1 MHLSAIRLRGFKSF
15 REPLELRFDG
25 GVSVVVGPNGSG
37 KSNIADALQWAM
49 ASQPPRQL
57 RAQSEQDVLFAGS
70 EQHAASGVCEVE
82 LLLDNSD
89 GRVGVPRNEL
99 SVMRRL
105 DRSGDSDYLL
115 NRQTVRRL
123 DVRDLLAEAGLG
135 RDLHCIIA
143 QGTVDQ
149 VLLARPDER
158 RGLVEEAA
166 GLGKF
171 KRRRQ
176 RAEAKLARVAAD
188 LERAGDVERELRAR
202 LRPLELQ
209 ATAAERAEVLGRQIA
224 EARLRLL
231 ASALADTR
239 RARAERES
247 ELGAARAE
255 RDAASARLAEISA
268 RRAQAETE
276 LARIL
281 GEQERAAAHGIA
293 LATAAERLASRREAL
308 AQRLGD
314 VTAEAARERELADR
328 LAAEAASLALQADAA
343 AEAAERLSA
352 AEASLAPIDEA
363 ELAGVAARAADSS
376 EAALSAR
383 RTAAELTGA
392 AAHAEAAL
400 AAQRARA
407 AQAVERVEALGRAAE
422 GARAE
427 LAAAE
432 AAHAGAAPAAE
443 GARTA
448 HESALAAESGARSA
462 VEDERGRARE
472 AQRRAAEAASAAAA
486 AGARSDA
493 LAAAVERADGIAPSL
508 AELVRRGATLALALV
523 EPESGYELAVA
534 AALERCA
541 ALACADDLAT
551 ALELLASAE
560 AQGGAL
566 HVGRPA
572 DGESKAPSGAVPLA
586 AHVRLSERAPAGL
599 LNGVWLVPDAAAL
612 LRVGSGIAVTREGL
626 GYDADRAVAFRS
638 GASGE
643 AALLRARGELEGAHA
658 AAQAS
663 AAESALRETEAA
675 AAAAQLAELEAS
687 EAAGAEALAL
697 ARSALLAAES
707 AEREAIAARE
717 RAARAAERA
726 EQERDEAVQQGADL
740 RAAIETAERDAAELG
755 RQAHAAA
762 ESAVRADAEHAELE
776 AARSALAESV
786 ARARAERAA
795 VAERAEH
802 ARRERDRLVGA
813 RASAERNAG
822 RTRERGE
829 ALAALASGAG
839 AALVAAL
846 EACGAA
852 AEQARRPLLQQA
864 AELTRSSE
872 ALTTALREC
881 AHDEA
886 QHAGAERDAAARAG
900 ALEREAAHAEERL
913 AELRARAA
921 ELAEQHGLA
930 AVDAVE
936 PLPAEELAALSA
948 RVERLERRR
957 GELGAVNPLAKQEL
971 EEQRERLDDV
981 RTQVDDLAAAM
992 RELERVIRSL
1002 TREIRERFA
1011 ETFAQVQEGFDE
1023 VVQTLFP
1030 GGRGRCVLTEPV
1042 EAAAEGAEAEGDGE
1056 PAAAAAPAEP
1066 PEPGVE
1072 LEIQPAGKRLAS
1084 MGLLSG
1090 GERSLGALAFLFA
1103 LMLARPSPF
1112 YVLDEVDAALD
1123 DANISRFLELIERYR
1138 ERAQFIIISHQQLT
1152 MEIADVLYGVSMAG
1166 DGVSTV
1172 LSRRAREPVG
1182 V

>member
-1 MHLSAIRLRGFKSF
+1 VHLSAIRLRGFKSF

-49 ASQPPRQL
+49 ASQPARQL

-105 DRSGDSDYLL
+105 DRAGESDYLL
-115 NRQTVRRL
+115 NRQAVRRL

-135 RDLHCIIA
+135 RELHCIIA

-166 GLGKF
+166 GLGKY

-176 RAEAKLARVAAD
+176 RAESKLARVAAD

-247 ELGAARAE
+247 ELVAARAE

-314 VTAEAARERELADR
+314 VTAEAARERELAER
-328 LAAEAASLALQADAA
+328 LGAEAASLAIQADAA
-343 AEAAERLSA
+343 VEAAERLGAS
-352 AEASLAPIDEA
+352 EASLAPVDEA
-363 ELAGVAARAADSS
+363 ELASVAARASES
-376 EAALSAR
+376 GEAALAAR
-383 RTAAELTGA
+383 RAAAELSGA
-392 AAHAEAAL
+392 MAHAEAAL
-400 AAQRARA
+400 AAQRARS
-407 AQAVERVEALGRAAE
+407 AQSADRREALASAAE
-422 GARAE
+422 SARAE

-432 AAHAGAAPAAE
+432 TALAEAAPAAQL
-443 GARTA
+443 AKTA
-448 HESALAAESGARSA
+448 HESALAAEGAARA
-462 VEDERGRARE
+462 EVEAERGRARE

-486 AGARSDA
+486 AEARSSA

-523 EPESGYELAVA
+523 EPEAGYELAVA

-541 ALACADDLAT
+541 ALACADDLAA
-551 ALELLASAE
+551 ALKLLESAE
-560 AQGGAL
+560 AEGGAL
-566 HVGRPA
+566 HVGRPSA
-572 DGESKAPSGAVPLA
+572 AEAATPVGAVALA
-586 AHVRLSERAPAGL
+586 AHVRLAERAPAGL
-599 LNGVWLVPDAAAL
+599 LSGVWLVSDTAAL
-612 LRVGSGIAVTREGL
+612 LRVGNGIAVTREGL
-626 GYDADRAVAFRS
+626 GYDAERGVAFRS

-643 AALLRARGELEGAHA
+643 AALLRARRELEGAHA
-658 AAQAS
+658 GAESS
-663 AAESALRETEAA
+663 AAESALREGESA
-675 AAAAQLAELEAS
+675 AAAAQLAALEAS
-687 EAAGAEALAL
+687 EAAGAEALAQ
-697 ARSALLAAES
+697 ARSALIAAEHR
-707 AEREAIAARE
+707 EREAFAGRE

-726 EQERDEAVQQGADL
+726 EQARDEALQQSL
-740 RAAIETAERDAAELG
+740 ELTSAIESAERDAAELARHAQSAG
-755 RQAHAAA
+755 EAAA
-762 ESAVRADAEHAELE
+762 RADAEHAELE
-776 AARSALAESV
+776 SARSALAESV

-802 ARRERDRLVGA
+802 ARRERERLVAA
-813 RASAERNAG
+813 RASAQRNAE
-822 RTRERGE
+822 RTRERGD

-839 AALVAAL
+839 AELIAAL
-846 EACGAA
+846 AACGEAA
-852 AEQARRPLLQQA
+852 GHARRPLLQQA

-872 ALTTALREC
+872 ALTVALREC

-936 PLPAEELAALSA
+936 PLPAEELAGLSA

-1023 VVQTLFP
+1023 VIQTLFP
-1030 GGRGRCVLTEPV
+1030 GGRGRCVLTEPEPAEEV
-1042 EAAAEGAEAEGDGE
+1042 EAGEGEA
-1056 PAAAAAPAEP
+1056 PAAPAEP

-1084 MGLLSG
+1084 MSLLSG

-1138 ERAQFIIISHQQLT
+1138 ERAQFIIITHQQLT

-1166 DGVSTV
+1166 DGISTV

>member
-1 MHLSAIRLRGFKSF
+1 VHLSGLRIRGFKSF
-15 REPLELRFDG
+15 RDPLELSFEH

-49 ASQPPRQL
+49 ASQPPSQL
-57 RAQSEQDVLFAGS
+57 RAQTGQDVLFAGS

-82 LLLDNSD
+82 LVIDNSD
-89 GRVGVPRNEL
+89 GRVGIARNEL

-105 DRSGDSDYLL
+105 DRAGDSDYLL
-115 NRQTVRRL
+115 NRQAVRRL

-188 LERAGDVERELRAR
+188 LERAGDVERELRSR

-209 ATAAERAEVLGRQIA
+209 ATAAERAEALGRQIA

-231 ASALADTR
+231 ASALAETR
-239 RARAERES
+239 RTRGEREG
-247 ELGAARAE
+247 ELAAARSE
-255 RDAASARLAEISA
+255 RDAASARLAEITA

-276 LARIL
+276 LAAIL
-281 GEQERAAAHGIA
+281 SEQEQAAAQGIA

-314 VTAEAARERELADR
+314 VAAEAARERELADR
-328 LAAEAASLALQADAA
+328 LAAEAASLALQAEAA
-343 AEAAERLSA
+343 IETAERLSA
-352 AEASLAPIDEA
+352 AEAALAPVDEA
-363 ELAGVAARAADSS
+363 ELATAVARAAESGES
-376 EAALSAR
+376 ALAAR
-383 RTAAELTGA
+383 RQAAELTGA

-400 AAQRARA
+400 AGQRVRA
-407 AQAVERVEALGRAAE
+407 SQGAERRLELAAAAE
-422 GARAE
+422 RMRAE

-432 AAHAGAAPAAE
+432 AAHAEAEPAATR
-443 GARTA
+443 ARNA
-448 HESALAAESGARSA
+448 HEAALAAESRARSEVDA
-462 VEDERGRARE
+462 LRGRVRD
-472 AQRRAAEAASAAAA
+472 AQRLAAEAAFAAAA
-486 AGARSDA
+486 AGARAEA

-523 EPESGYELAVA
+523 EPEAGYELAVA

-541 ALACADDLAT
+541 ALACADDLAS
-551 ALELLASAE
+551 ALKLLETAE
-560 AQGGAL
+560 AEGGAL

-572 DGESKAPSGAVPLA
+572 GEQGRPPAGAVPLA
-586 AHVRLSERAPAGL
+586 AHVRLAERAPSEL
-599 LNGVWLVPDAAAL
+599 LAGVWLVSDAAAL
-612 LRVGSGIAVTREGL
+612 LRVTSGIAVTREGL
-626 GYDADRAVAFRS
+626 GYDADRGVAFRS

-643 AALLRARGELEGAHA
+643 AALLRARRELDGAHVA
-658 AAQAS
+658 AGRA
-663 AAESALRETEAA
+663 AAESSLREAEAA
-675 AAAAQLAELEAS
+675 SGVAEMATVEAS
-687 EAAGAEALAL
+687 EAAHAEALAA
-697 ARSALLAAES
+697 ARSALAES
-707 AEREAIAARE
+707 ERAEREAIAGRE
-717 RAARAAERA
+717 SAARAAERA
-726 EQERDEAVQQGADL
+726 EHDREEAERLGSEL
-740 RAAIETAERDAAELG
+740 STAIETAERDAAALS
-755 RQAHAAA
+755 ASALAAA
-762 ESAVRADAEHAELE
+762 EAASRADGEHAELE
-776 AARSALAESV
+776 GVRSALAERV
-786 ARARAERAA
+786 AGARAERAA

-802 ARRERDRLVGA
+802 ARRERDRLVAA
-813 RASAERNAG
+813 RAGAQRSAE
-822 RTRERGE
+822 RTRERGDALALLASGDGAALIA
-829 ALAALASGAG
+829 ALAACGE
-839 AALVAAL
+839 AAHEARSPLVQR
-846 EACGAA
+846 G
-852 AEQARRPLLQQA
+852 
-864 AELTRSSE
+864 AELGRRSE
-872 ALTTALREC
+872 ALTGALRAC
-881 AHDEA
+881 AQEEA
-886 QHAGAERDAAARAG
+886 EHSGAERDAAARAG
-900 ALEREAAHAEERL
+900 SLEREAAHAEERL

-921 ELAEQHGLA
+921 ELAEEHGLA

-936 PLPAEELAALSA
+936 PLPPEELAGLSA

-971 EEQRERLDDV
+971 EEQRGRLDDV

-1002 TREIRERFA
+1002 TREIRERF
-1011 ETFAQVQEGFDE
+1011 ETTFAQVQEGFDE
-1023 VVQTLFP
+1023 VVGTLFP
-1030 GGRGRCVLTEPV
+1030 GGRGRCVLTDPEPR
-1042 EAAAEGAEAEGDGE
+1042 EESENGE
-1056 PAAAAAPAEP
+1056 APAEP

-1123 DANISRFLELIERYR
+1123 DANIARFLELIERYR
-1138 ERAQFIIISHQQLT
+1138 ERAQFIIITHQQLT

-1172 LSRRAREPVG
+1172 LSRRVREPVA

>member
-15 REPLELRFDG
+15 REPIELRFES

-49 ASQPPRQL
+49 ASQPPSQI
-57 RAQSEQDVLFAGS
+57 RAQTGQDVLFAGS
-70 EQHAASGVCEVE
+70 EQHAPSGVCEVE
-82 LLLDNSD
+82 LGLDNSD
-89 GRVGVPRNEL
+89 GRVGVPRSEL

-115 NRQTVRRL
+115 NRQSVRRL

-135 RDLHCIIA
+135 RELHCIIA

-202 LRPLELQ
+202 LKPLELQ
-209 ATAAERAEVLGRQIA
+209 ATAAERAEALGRQIA
-224 EARLRLL
+224 EVRLRLL
-231 ASALADTR
+231 ASALAETR
-239 RARAERES
+239 RTRSERES
-247 ELGAARAE
+247 ELVAARSE
-255 RDAASARLAEISA
+255 RDAASARLAEITA
-268 RRAQAETE
+268 RRAQAEEE

-281 GEQERAAAHGIA
+281 SEQESAAAHGIA
-293 LATAAERLASRREAL
+293 LATAVERLGSRRDAL
-308 AQRLGD
+308 AQRLAD
-314 VTAEAARERELADR
+314 VAAEAARERELADR
-328 LAAEAASLALQADAA
+328 LGAEASALALQADAA
-343 AEAAERLSA
+343 VEAAERLSA
-352 AEASLAPIDEA
+352 AEGALAPVDEA
-363 ELAGVAARAADSS
+363 ELATAAARAGESG
-376 EAALSAR
+376 EAALAAR
-383 RTAAELTGA
+383 RQAAELTGR

-400 AAQRARA
+400 AAQRTRSTQIAERHEGAR
-407 AQAVERVEALGRAAE
+407 LAAE
-422 GARAE
+422 RTRAE

-432 AAHAGAAPAAE
+432 AALAQAEPAAVS
-443 GARTA
+443 ARAA
-448 HESALAAESGARSA
+448 HESALAAEGSARA
-462 VEDERGRARE
+462 EVDALRGRVRD
-472 AQRRAAEAASAAAA
+472 AQRGAAEAASASAAA
-486 AGARSDA
+486 AARAEA

-508 AELVRRGATLALALV
+508 SELVRRGATLALALV
-523 EPESGYELAVA
+523 EPEAGYELAVA
-534 AALERCA
+534 AALERGA
-541 ALACADDLAT
+541 ALACADDLES
-551 ALELLASAE
+551 ALALLESAE
-560 AQGGAL
+560 AEGGAL

-572 DGESKAPSGAVPLA
+572 GADLPAPAGAVPLA
-586 AHVRLSERAPAGL
+586 THVRLSDRAPAGL
-599 LNGVWLVPDAAAL
+599 LAGVWLVTDAAAL
-612 LRVGSGIAVTREGL
+612 VHVASGIAVTRDGL
-626 GYDADRAVAFRS
+626 GYDADRGVAFRS

-643 AALLRARGELEGAHA
+643 AALLRARRELEGARA
-658 AAQAS
+658 GAES
-663 AAESALRETEAA
+663 GAAESALRESESAVAT
-675 AAAAQLAELEAS
+675 AELDAREAS
-687 EAAGAEALAL
+687 EAAHAEALTQARAAL
-697 ARSALLAAES
+697 IAAER
-707 AEREAIAARE
+707 AEREAVADRD

-726 EQERDEAVQQGADL
+726 EHELVESDRQGQDL
-740 RAAIETAERDAAELG
+740 ATSIETAERESAELLRSAAAAGDAA
-755 RQAHAAA
+755 A
-762 ESAVRADAEHAELE
+762 RADAEHAELE
-776 AARSALAESV
+776 QVRSAQAERV
-786 ARARAERAA
+786 AHARAERAA

-802 ARRERDRLVGA
+802 ARRERDRLVAA
-813 RASAERNAG
+813 RAAAERNAG

-829 ALAALASGAG
+829 ALALLASGDG
-839 AALVAAL
+839 AALSAAL
-846 EACGAA
+846 DACRLV
-852 AEQARRPLLQQA
+852 AEQARAPLVQRG
-864 AELTRSSE
+864 AELTRRSE
-872 ALTTALREC
+872 ALTIALREC
-881 AHDEA
+881 ARDVAE
-886 QHAGAERDAAARAG
+886 HAGAERDAAVRAG
-900 ALEREAAHAEERL
+900 GLEREAAHAEERL
-913 AELRARAA
+913 AELRTRAA
-921 ELAEQHGLA
+921 ELAEQNGLA

-936 PLPAEELAALSA
+936 PLPPEELAGLSA

-1011 ETFAQVQEGFDE
+1011 TTFAQVQEGFDE
-1023 VVQTLFP
+1023 VVGTLFP
-1030 GGRGRCVLTEPV
+1030 GGRGRCVLTDAEPIEEV
-1042 EAAAEGAEAEGDGE
+1042 ADESGEASE
-1056 PAAAAAPAEP
+1056 PAQAADPA
-1066 PEPGVE
+1066 EPGVE

-1138 ERAQFIIISHQQLT
+1138 ERAQFIIITHQQLT

-1172 LSRRAREPVG
+1172 LSRRAREAVA

>member
-1 MHLSAIRLRGFKSF
+1 VHLSAIRVRGFKSF
-15 REPLELRFDG
+15 RDPLELSFEP

-49 ASQPPRQL
+49 ASQPPSQL
-57 RAQSEQDVLFAGS
+57 RAQTGQDVLFAGS

-82 LLLDNSD
+82 LVIDNSD
-89 GRVGVPRNEL
+89 GRVGIARNEL

-105 DRSGDSDYLL
+105 DRAGDSDYLL
-115 NRQTVRRL
+115 NRQAVRRL

-209 ATAAERAEVLGRQIA
+209 ATAAERAEALGRQIA

-231 ASALADTR
+231 ASALAETR
-239 RARAERES
+239 RTRSEREN
-247 ELGAARAE
+247 ELVAARKE
-255 RDAASARLAEISA
+255 RDAASARLAEITA
-268 RRAQAETE
+268 RRAEAESE
-276 LARIL
+276 LAAIL

-293 LATAAERLASRREAL
+293 LATASERLTSRREAL
-308 AQRLGD
+308 AQRLND
-314 VTAEAARERELADR
+314 ISAEAARERELAGR
-328 LAAEAASLALQADAA
+328 LAAEAASLALQAESAI
-343 AEAAERLSA
+343 EAAERLSA
-352 AEASLAPIDEA
+352 AEAALAPVDEA
-363 ELAGVAARAADSS
+363 ELATAVARAGESS
-376 EAALSAR
+376 EAALAAR
-383 RTAAELTGA
+383 RQAAELTGA

-407 AQAVERVEALGRAAE
+407 TQGSERLVDLAGAAKRT
-422 GARAE
+422 RAE

-432 AAHAGAAPAAE
+432 AALAAAEPAAT
-443 GARTA
+443 R
-448 HESALAAESGARSA
+448 ARSA
-462 VEDERGRARE
+462 HEAAVAGESEARSEVDALRAKARD
-472 AQRRAAEAASAAAA
+472 AQRRAAEATSAAAA
-486 AGARSDA
+486 ATARAEA

-523 EPESGYELAVA
+523 EPEAGYELAVA

-551 ALELLASAE
+551 ALALLEAAE
-560 AQGGAL
+560 AEGGAL

-572 DGESKAPSGAVPLA
+572 EGKASAPAGAVPLA
-586 AHVRLSERAPAGL
+586 AHVKLSERAPAGL
-599 LNGVWLVPDAAAL
+599 LAGVWLVSDAAAL
-612 LRVGSGIAVTREGL
+612 LKVTSGIAVTREGL
-626 GYDADRAVAFRS
+626 GYDADRGVAFRS

-643 AALLRARGELEGAHA
+643 AALLRARRELEGAHT
-658 AAQAS
+658 
-663 AAESALRETEAA
+663 AAESAAAESTLRE
-675 AAAAQLAELEAS
+675 S
-687 EAAGAEALAL
+687 EAASAAVDLAAVEQSEAAHADALAS
-697 ARSALLAAES
+697 ARSELAAAERG
-707 AEREAIAARE
+707 EREAIAARE
-717 RAARAAERA
+717 SAARAAERA
-726 EQERDEAVQQGADL
+726 EHDLEEAERLGVEL
-740 RAAIETAERDAAELG
+740 KAAIETAERDAAGLSQSAVAAGE
-755 RQAHAAA
+755 AAA
-762 ESAVRADAEHAELE
+762 RADAEHAELE
-776 AARSALAESV
+776 QVRSALAERV
-786 ARARAERAA
+786 AQARAERAA
-795 VAERAEH
+795 VGERAEH
-802 ARRERDRLVGA
+802 ARSERDRLVGA
-813 RASAERNAG
+813 RAGAERSAE

-829 ALAALASGAG
+829 ALASLAAGDG

-846 EACGAA
+846 EACGEAA
-852 AEQARRPLLQQA
+852 SRARSPLVERG
-864 AELTRSSE
+864 AELGRRSE
-872 ALTTALREC
+872 ALTTALRAC
-881 AHDEA
+881 AQDEA
-886 QHAGAERDAAARAG
+886 EHAGAERDAAARAG
-900 ALEREAAHAEERL
+900 SLEREAAHAEERL
-913 AELRARAA
+913 TELRARAA
-921 ELAEQHGLA
+921 ELAEEHGLA
-930 AVDAVE
+930 AIDAVE
-936 PLPAEELAALSA
+936 PLPPEELAGLSA

-992 RELERVIRSL
+992 RELERIIRSL
-1002 TREIRERFA
+1002 TREIRERF
-1011 ETFAQVQEGFDE
+1011 ETTFAQVQEGFDE
-1023 VVQTLFP
+1023 VVGTLFP
-1030 GGRGRCVLTEPV
+1030 GGRGRCVLTDPEPA
-1042 EAAAEGAEAEGDGE
+1042 EPSEEGETAEGAAQVPDEA
-1056 PAAAAAPAEP
+1056 

-1138 ERAQFIIISHQQLT
+1138 ERAQFIIITHQQLT

-1172 LSRRAREPVG
+1172 LSRRVREPVA

>member
-1 MHLSAIRLRGFKSF
+1 VHLSAVRIRGFKSF
-15 REPLELRFDG
+15 RDPLELRFEG

-57 RAQSEQDVLFAGS
+57 RAQTEQDVLFAGS

-82 LLLDNSD
+82 LILDNSD
-89 GRVGVPRNEL
+89 GRVGIARSEL

-115 NRQTVRRL
+115 NRQAVRRL

-135 RDLHCIIA
+135 RELHCIIA

-149 VLLARPDER
+149 VLLSKPEER

-188 LERAGDVERELRAR
+188 LERAADVERELRAR

-209 ATAAERAEVLGRQIA
+209 ATAAERAEALGRQIA
-224 EARLRLL
+224 ESRLRLL
-231 ASALADTR
+231 ASALAETR

-247 ELGAARAE
+247 ELTAARSE
-255 RDAASARLAEISA
+255 RDAATARLAEITA
-268 RRAQAETE
+268 RRAGAETE

-281 GEQERAAAHGIA
+281 SEQEQAAAHGIA
-293 LATAAERLASRREAL
+293 LATASERLTSRREAL
-308 AQRLGD
+308 AQRLGEI
-314 VTAEAARERELADR
+314 TAEAARERERAER
-328 LAAEAASLALQADAA
+328 LAAEAALLARQAETAIAAAESMSA
-343 AEAAERLSA
+343 AEAA
-352 AEASLAPIDEA
+352 LAPVDEG
-363 ELAGVAARAADSS
+363 ELATVAARAAESG
-376 EAALSAR
+376 EAALAAR
-383 RTAAELTGA
+383 RAAAELTGG

-400 AAQRARA
+400 AAQRTRRTQGAERRDELTAAAARMGA
-407 AQAVERVEALGRAAE
+407 ELVTAQAT
-422 GARAE
+422 

-432 AAHAGAAPAAE
+432 PAAVTARAAHEA
-443 GARTA
+443 
-448 HESALAAESGARSA
+448 ALAAESGARTDVDA
-462 VEDERGRARE
+462 LRGRARE

-486 AGARSDA
+486 AEARAQA

-523 EPESGYELAVA
+523 EPEAGYELAVA

-541 ALACADDLAT
+541 ALACADDLAS
-551 ALELLASAE
+551 ALSLLESAE
-560 AQGGAL
+560 AEGGAL
-566 HVGRPA
+566 HVGRGAGAAAKPPA
-572 DGESKAPSGAVPLA
+572 GAVPLV
-586 AHVRLSERAPAGL
+586 AHVKVTERAPAGL
-599 LNGVWLVPDAAAL
+599 LAGVWLVADAAAL
-612 LRVGSGIAVTREGL
+612 LTVGSGIAVTREGL
-626 GYDADRAVAFRS
+626 GFDADRGVAFRS

-643 AALLRARGELEGAHA
+643 AALLRARRELEGARSGA
-658 AAQAS
+658 EAS
-663 AAESALRETEAA
+663 TAESAAREHEAADAARELEALEATEAA
-675 AAAAQLAELEAS
+675 H
-687 EAAGAEALAL
+687 AEALAS
-697 ARSALLAAES
+697 ARAALLAAEG
-707 AEREAIAARE
+707 AEREAVAARE

-726 EQERDEAVQQGADL
+726 EHDRDEAEQQGIAL
-740 RAAIETAERDAAELG
+740 ATAIETAEREAAELA
-755 RQAHAAA
+755 RAAVAAA
-762 ESAVRADAEHAELE
+762 ETALRADAEHAALE
-776 AARSALAESV
+776 GVRAALAERV
-786 ARARAERAA
+786 AQARAERAA

-802 ARRERDRLVGA
+802 ARRERDRVVAA
-813 RASAERNAG
+813 RAAAEQSAER
-822 RTRERGE
+822 TRARGE
-829 ALAALASGAG
+829 ALALLAGGDGAV
-839 AALVAAL
+839 LSAAL
-846 EACGAA
+846 EACGEAA
-852 AEQARRPLLQQA
+852 DSARAPLVERGT
-864 AELTRSSE
+864 ELTRRSE
-872 ALTTALREC
+872 ALTLALREC
-881 AHDEA
+881 ARDEA
-886 QHAGAERDAAARAG
+886 EHSGAERDAAARAG

-936 PLPAEELAALSA
+936 PLPPEELAGLSA

-957 GELGAVNPLAKQEL
+957 AELGAVNPLAKQEL

-992 RELERVIRSL
+992 RELERIIRSL

-1011 ETFAQVQEGFDE
+1011 ATFAKVQEGFDE
-1023 VVQTLFP
+1023 VVSTLFP
-1030 GGRGRCVLTEPV
+1030 GGHGRCVLTDPEPV
-1042 EAAAEGAEAEGDGE
+1042 DESDAGE
-1056 PAAAAAPAEP
+1056 APAEP

-1123 DANISRFLELIERYR
+1123 DANITRFLELIERYR
-1138 ERAQFIIISHQQLT
+1138 DRAQFIVITHQQLT
-1152 MEIADVLYGVSMAG
+1152 MEIADTLYGVSMAG

-1172 LSRRAREPVG
+1172 LSRRAREPVA

>member
-1 MHLSAIRLRGFKSF
+1 VHLSAIRLRGFKSF
-15 REPLELRFDG
+15 REPLELRFGG

-49 ASQPPRQL
+49 ASQPPSQL
-57 RAQSEQDVLFAGS
+57 RAQTGQDVLFAGS
-70 EQHAASGVCEVE
+70 DQHAASGVCEVE
-82 LLLDNSD
+82 LVLDNSD
-89 GRVGVPRNEL
+89 GRVGIPRSEL

-135 RDLHCIIA
+135 RELHCIIA

-176 RAEAKLARVAAD
+176 RAKAKLARVAAD

-209 ATAAERAEVLGRQIA
+209 ATAAERAEALGRQIA

-231 ASALADTR
+231 ASALAETR
-239 RARAERES
+239 RTRSERES
-247 ELGAARAE
+247 ELAAARSE
-255 RDAASARLAEISA
+255 RDAASARLAEITA
-268 RRAQAETE
+268 RRAQAEDE
-276 LARIL
+276 MARIL
-281 GEQERAAAHGIA
+281 SEQEAAAAHGIA
-293 LATAAERLASRREAL
+293 LATAVERLGSRRDAL

-314 VTAEAARERELADR
+314 VAAEAARERELADR
-328 LAAEAASLALQADAA
+328 LAAEAASLAVQSDAA
-343 AEAAERLSA
+343 VEAAERLSA
-352 AEASLAPIDEA
+352 AEAALAPLDEA
-363 ELAGVAARAADSS
+363 ELATAAARASES
-376 EAALSAR
+376 GEAALAAR
-383 RTAAELTGA
+383 RKAAELTGA

-400 AAQRARA
+400 AAQRTRS
-407 AQAVERVEALGRAAE
+407 AQGADRREQLAQVAERT
-422 GARAE
+422 RAE

-432 AAHAGAAPAAE
+432 AALAEAEPAAVA
-443 GARTA
+443 ARSA
-448 HESALAAESGARSA
+448 HEGALAAEGSARA
-462 VEDERGRARE
+462 DVDALRGRVRE

-486 AGARSDA
+486 AGARAEA

-523 EPESGYELAVA
+523 EPEAGYELAVA

-541 ALACADDLAT
+541 ALACADDLAS
-551 ALELLASAE
+551 ALALLESAE
-560 AQGGAL
+560 AEGGAL
-566 HVGRPA
+566 HVGRAPDAQAPVPA
-572 DGESKAPSGAVPLA
+572 GAVPLV
-586 AHVRLSERAPAGL
+586 AHVRLSDRAPAGL
-599 LNGVWLVPDAAAL
+599 LAGVWLVADAAAL
-612 LRVGSGIAVTREGL
+612 VSVTAGIAVTRDGL
-626 GYDADRAVAFRS
+626 GYDADRGVAFRS

-643 AALLRARGELEGAHA
+643 AALLRARRDLEGAHA
-658 AAQAS
+658 GAERS
-663 AAESALRETEAA
+663 AAESASREGEAA
-675 AAAAQLAELEAS
+675 TASAELAALEAS
-687 EAAGAEALAL
+687 EAAHAEALAQ
-697 ARSALLAAES
+697 ARSALVAAEH
-707 AEREAIAARE
+707 AEREAAAARD

-726 EQERDEAVQQGADL
+726 EHERDEAEQQGLDL
-740 RAAIETAERDAAELG
+740 TASIESAERAAAELAQG
-755 RQAHAAA
+755 AIAAG
-762 ESAVRADAEHAELE
+762 ESAARADAEYAELE
-776 AARSALAESV
+776 QVRSALAERV
-786 ARARAERAA
+786 AGARAERAA

-802 ARRERDRLVGA
+802 ARRERDRLVAA
-813 RASAERNAG
+813 RAAAQRSAAH
-822 RTRERGE
+822 TRARGE
-829 ALAALASGAG
+829 ALALLASGDG
-839 AALVAAL
+839 AALAAAL
-846 EACGAA
+846 DACRET
-852 AEQARRPLLQQA
+852 AERARTPLLQRA
-864 AELTRSSE
+864 AELTRRSE

-881 AHDEA
+881 ARDEA
-886 QHAGAERDAAARAG
+886 EHAGAERDAAARAG

-913 AELRARAA
+913 AELRTRAA

-936 PLPAEELAALSA
+936 PLPAEELAGLSA

-957 GELGAVNPLAKQEL
+957 AELGAVNPLAKQEL

-1011 ETFAQVQEGFDE
+1011 TTFAQVQEGFDE
-1023 VVQTLFP
+1023 VVGTLFP
-1030 GGRGRCVLTEPV
+1030 GGHGRCVLTDPEPID
-1042 EAAAEGAEAEGDGE
+1042 EQTGE
-1056 PAAAAAPAEP
+1056 APAEP
-1066 PEPGVE
+1066 AEPGVE

-1084 MGLLSG
+1084 MALLSG

-1123 DANISRFLELIERYR
+1123 DANIARFLELIERYR
-1138 ERAQFIIISHQQLT
+1138 ERAQFIIITHQQLT

-1172 LSRRAREPVG
+1172 LSRRAREPVA

>member
-1 MHLSAIRLRGFKSF
+1 VHLSSIRIRGFKSF
-15 REPLELRFDG
+15 RDPLELTFEP

-49 ASQPPRQL
+49 ASQPPSQL
-57 RAQSEQDVLFAGS
+57 RAQTGQDVLFAGS

-82 LLLDNSD
+82 LVIDNSD
-89 GRVGVPRNEL
+89 GRVGIARNEL

-105 DRSGDSDYLL
+105 DRAGDSDYLL
-115 NRQTVRRL
+115 NRQAVRRL
-123 DVRDLLAEAGLG
+123 DVRDLLADAGLG

-209 ATAAERAEVLGRQIA
+209 ATAAERAEALGRQIA

-231 ASALADTR
+231 ASALAETR
-239 RARAERES
+239 RTRSEREG
-247 ELGAARAE
+247 ELAEARTQ
-255 RDAASARLAEISA
+255 RDAASARLAEITA
-268 RRAQAETE
+268 RRAEAEAE
-276 LARIL
+276 LAAIL
-281 GEQERAAAHGIA
+281 SEQERAAAHGIA

-328 LAAEAASLALQADAA
+328 LAAEAASLALQEETAI
-343 AEAAERLSA
+343 EAAERLSA
-352 AEASLAPIDEA
+352 AEGALAPVDEA
-363 ELAGVAARAADSS
+363 ELAAAAARAGESAD
-376 EAALSAR
+376 AALAAR
-383 RTAAELTGA
+383 RGAAELTGA

-400 AAQRARA
+400 AAQRARS
-407 AQAVERVEALGRAAE
+407 AQGAERQDELIREAERT
-422 GARAE
+422 RAE
-427 LAAAE
+427 LA
-432 AAHAGAAPAAE
+432 GA
-443 GARTA
+443 
-448 HESALAAESGARSA
+448 ESALAAAEPAAVTARAVHEATLAAESSARA
-462 VEDERGRARE
+462 EVDELRGRVRD

-486 AGARSDA
+486 AEARAAA
-493 LAAAVERADGIAPSL
+493 LSAAVERADGIAPSL

-523 EPESGYELAVA
+523 EPEAGYELAVT

-541 ALACADDLAT
+541 ALACADDLAS
-551 ALELLASAE
+551 ALALLEAAE
-560 AQGGAL
+560 AEGGAL
-566 HVGRPA
+566 RVGRPA
-572 DGESKAPSGAVPLA
+572 GAKAQAPAGAVPLE
-586 AHVRLSERAPAGL
+586 AHVRLAQRAPSDL
-599 LNGVWLVPDAAAL
+599 LAGVWLVDDAAAL
-612 LRVGSGIAVTREGL
+612 LRVSSGIAVTREGL
-626 GYDADRAVAFRS
+626 GYDADRGVAFRS

-643 AALLRARGELEGAHA
+643 AALLRARRELEGAHGA
-658 AAQAS
+658 AEGT
-663 AAESALRETEAA
+663 AAESALRESEAA
-675 AAAAQLAELEAS
+675 RAAGELAELEAS
-687 EAAGAEALAL
+687 EATQAEALAA
-697 ARSALLAAES
+697 ARSALAAAER
-707 AEREAIAARE
+707 AEREAVAARE
-717 RAARAAERA
+717 RAARAAERC
-726 EQERDEAVQQGADL
+726 EHDRDEAERLGQELA
-740 RAAIETAERDAAELG
+740 AAIESAESDSAELARSAIAAGEAAER
-755 RQAHAAA
+755 
-762 ESAVRADAEHAELE
+762 ADSEHAGLE
-776 AARSALAESV
+776 ALRSALAERV
-786 ARARAERAA
+786 AQARAERAA

-802 ARRERDRLVGA
+802 ARRERDRLVAA
-813 RASAERNAG
+813 RAAAERSAE

-829 ALAALASGAG
+829 ALALLAAGDG

-846 EACGAA
+846 AACGEA
-852 AEQARRPLLQQA
+852 AEHARSPLVQRG
-864 AELTRSSE
+864 AELGRRSE
-872 ALTTALREC
+872 ALTLALRAC
-881 AHDEA
+881 ARDEA
-886 QHAGAERDAAARAG
+886 EHSGAERDAAARAG
-900 ALEREAAHAEERL
+900 SLEREAAHAEERL

-921 ELAEQHGLA
+921 ELAEEHGLA

-936 PLPAEELAALSA
+936 PLPPEELAGLSA

-971 EEQRERLDDV
+971 DEQRERLDDV

-1011 ETFAQVQEGFDE
+1011 ATFAQVQEGFDE
-1023 VVQTLFP
+1023 VIGTLFP
-1030 GGRGRCVLTEPV
+1030 GGHGRCVLTDPEPR
-1042 EAAAEGAEAEGDGE
+1042 EESETEE
-1056 PAAAAAPAEP
+1056 APAEP

-1138 ERAQFIIISHQQLT
+1138 ERAQFIIITHQQLT

-1172 LSRRAREPVG
+1172 LSRRSREPVA

>member
-1 MHLSAIRLRGFKSF
+1 MHLSALRIRGFKSF
-15 REPLELRFDG
+15 RDPLELNFER

-49 ASQPPRQL
+49 ASQPPSQL
-57 RAQSEQDVLFAGS
+57 RAQTGQDVLFAGS

-82 LLLDNSD
+82 IVIDNSD
-89 GRVGVPRNEL
+89 GGAGIERNEL

-105 DRSGDSDYLL
+105 DRAGDSDYLL
-115 NRQTVRRL
+115 NRQAVRRL
-123 DVRDLLAEAGLG
+123 DVRDLLADAGLG

-149 VLLARPDER
+149 VLLAKPDER

-209 ATAAERAEVLGRQIA
+209 ATAAERAEALGRQIA

-231 ASALADTR
+231 ASALAETR
-239 RARAERES
+239 RARGERES
-247 ELGAARAE
+247 ELAAARGE
-255 RDAASARLAEISA
+255 RDAASARLAEITA
-268 RRAQAETE
+268 RRAEAEGE
-276 LARIL
+276 LAAIL
-281 GEQERAAAHGIA
+281 GEQELAAAQRIA
-293 LATAAERLASRREAL
+293 LATACERLSSRRDAL

-328 LAAEAASLALQADAA
+328 LAAEAAALALQAEQAI
-343 AEAAERLSA
+343 ESAERLSA
-352 AEASLAPIDEA
+352 AEGALAPVDEA
-363 ELAGVAARAADSS
+363 ELTTAAARAGESG
-376 EAALSAR
+376 EAALAAR
-383 RTAAELTGA
+383 RAAAELTGA

-400 AAQRARA
+400 AAQRTRS
-407 AQAVERVEALGRAAE
+407 AQGAERRDELVRAAE
-422 GARAE
+422 RSRAE
-427 LAAAE
+427 LAEAESALAAAE
-432 AAHAGAAPAAE
+432 PAAAA
-443 GARTA
+443 ARTA
-448 HESALAAESGARSA
+448 HEAALAAESTARA
-462 VEDERGRARE
+462 QVEELRGRSRD
-472 AQRRAAEAASAAAA
+472 AQRRAAEAASGAAAA
-486 AGARSDA
+486 AARASA
-493 LAAAVERADGIAPSL
+493 LSAAVERADGIAPSL

-523 EPESGYELAVA
+523 EPEAGYELAVA

-541 ALACADDLAT
+541 ALACADDLAG
-551 ALELLASAE
+551 ALQLLESAE
-560 AQGGAL
+560 AAGGAL
-566 HVGRPA
+566 HVGRAAGAKAQAPA
-572 DGESKAPSGAVPLA
+572 GAVPLE
-586 AHVRLSERAPAGL
+586 AHVRLAPRAPSGL
-599 LNGVWLVPDAAAL
+599 LSGVWLVDDAAAL
-612 LRVGSGIAVTREGL
+612 LEVAGGIAVTREGL
-626 GYDADRAVAFRS
+626 GYDADRGVAFRS

-643 AALLRARGELEGAHA
+643 AALLRARRELEGAQA
-658 AAQAS
+658 AAERT
-663 AAESALRETEAA
+663 AAESALRESEAALTATALSELEAAEAREAA
-675 AAAAQLAELEAS
+675 ALAEARGALAAAE
-687 EAAGAEALAL
+687 
-697 ARSALLAAES
+697 R
-707 AEREAIAARE
+707 AEREAVAARE
-717 RAARAAERA
+717 RAARAAERCEHDREEA
-726 EQERDEAVQQGADL
+726 ERSGLEL
-740 RAAIETAERDAAELG
+740 TAAIESSERESAELARAAAAAADAA
-755 RQAHAAA
+755 A
-762 ESAVRADAEHAELE
+762 RADAEHAQLE
-776 AARSALAESV
+776 SVRSELAERV

-802 ARRERDRLVGA
+802 ARRERDRIVA
-813 RASAERNAG
+813 QRANAERSAQ
-822 RTRERGE
+822 RTRARGD
-829 ALAALASGAG
+829 ALALLAAGDG

-846 EACGAA
+846 ASCAEAADAARSPLVQRGA
-852 AEQARRPLLQQA
+852 ELARR
-864 AELTRSSE
+864 SE
-872 ALTTALREC
+872 ALTLALRAC
-881 AHDEA
+881 AQDEA
-886 QHAGAERDAAARAG
+886 QHSGAERDAAARAG
-900 ALEREAAHAEERL
+900 SLEREAAHAEERL

-930 AVDAVE
+930 AIDAVE
-936 PLPAEELAALSA
+936 PLPPEELAGLSA

-957 GELGAVNPLAKQEL
+957 GELGAVNPLARQEL
-971 EEQRERLDDV
+971 EEQRGRLDDV

-1011 ETFAQVQEGFDE
+1011 TTFAQVQEGFDE
-1023 VVQTLFP
+1023 VVGTLFP
-1030 GGRGRCVLTEPV
+1030 GGHGRCVLTDPEPV
-1042 EAAAEGAEAEGDGE
+1042 EETED
-1056 PAAAAAPAEP
+1056 APAEP
-1066 PEPGVE
+1066 AEPGVE

-1138 ERAQFIIISHQQLT
+1138 ERAQFIIITHQQLT

-1172 LSRRAREPVG
+1172 LSRRTREPLAV
-1182 V
+1182 

>member
-1 MHLSAIRLRGFKSF
+1 VHLSALRLRGFKSF
-15 REPLELRFDG
+15 RDPLELTFEP

-49 ASQPPRQL
+49 ASQPPSQL
-57 RAQSEQDVLFAGS
+57 RAQTGQDVLFAGS

-82 LLLDNSD
+82 LVIDNSD
-89 GRVGVPRNEL
+89 GSVGIARNEL

-105 DRSGDSDYLL
+105 DRAGDSDYLL
-115 NRQTVRRL
+115 NRQAVRRL
-123 DVRDLLAEAGLG
+123 DVRDLLADAGLG

-209 ATAAERAEVLGRQIA
+209 ATAAERAEALGRQIA

-231 ASALADTR
+231 ASALAETR
-239 RARAERES
+239 RTRS
-247 ELGAARAE
+247 EHEKELEAARKL
-255 RDAASARLAEISA
+255 RDAASARLAEITA
-268 RRAQAETE
+268 RRAEAEGE
-276 LARIL
+276 LAAIL
-281 GEQERAAAHGIA
+281 GEQELAAAHGIA

-328 LAAEAASLALQADAA
+328 LAAEASSLALQAEAA
-343 AEAAERLSA
+343 IEAAERLSA
-352 AEASLAPIDEA
+352 AEASLAPVDEA
-363 ELAGVAARAADSS
+363 ELATAVARAGESG
-376 EAALSAR
+376 EAALAAR
-383 RTAAELTGA
+383 RQAAELTGA

-407 AQAVERVEALGRAAE
+407 AQGAERREGLVRSAE
-422 GARAE
+422 RTRAE
-427 LAAAE
+427 LASAE
-432 AAHAGAAPAAE
+432 AALAAAEPAATA
-443 GARTA
+443 ARTA
-448 HESALAAESGARSA
+448 HEAAVAAESSTRAR
-462 VEDERGRARE
+462 VDELRGRTRG
-472 AQRRAAEAASAAAA
+472 AQSRAAEAASAAAA
-486 AGARSDA
+486 ATARADA

-523 EPESGYELAVA
+523 EPEAGYELAVA

-541 ALACADDLAT
+541 ALACADDLAS
-551 ALELLASAE
+551 ALALLEAAE
-560 AQGGAL
+560 AEGGAL

-572 DGESKAPSGAVPLA
+572 GAQAQAPAGAAPLG
-586 AHVRLSERAPAGL
+586 AHVRLAQGAPHDL
-599 LNGVWLVPDAAAL
+599 LAGVWLVADAAAL
-612 LRVGSGIAVTREGL
+612 LRISCGIAVTREGL
-626 GYDADRAVAFRS
+626 GYDADRGVAFRS

-643 AALLRARGELEGAHA
+643 AALLRARRELEGAHA
-658 AAQAS
+658 AAERAV
-663 AAESALRETEAA
+663 AESASREGEAA
-675 AAAAQLAELEAS
+675 SLSAELAELDAA
-687 EAAGAEALAL
+687 EAAQAEALAG
-697 ARSALLAAES
+697 ARSALAAAER
-707 AEREAIAARE
+707 AERESLAARE
-717 RAARAAERA
+717 GAARAAERA
-726 EQERDEAVQQGADL
+726 EHDRDEAERLGLELAT
-740 RAAIETAERDAAELG
+740 AIENAERDSAELA
-755 RQAHAAA
+755 R
-762 ESAVRADAEHAELE
+762 SAVAAGETAARADAEHAELE
-776 AARSALAESV
+776 QLRSALSERV
-786 ARARAERAA
+786 AKARAERAA

-802 ARRERDRLVGA
+802 ARRERDRVVSA
-813 RASAERNAG
+813 RAGAERSAE

-829 ALAALASGAG
+829 ALALLASGDG

-846 EACGAA
+846 AACGEAA
-852 AEQARRPLLQQA
+852 ARARSPLVQRG
-864 AELTRSSE
+864 AELGRRSE
-872 ALTTALREC
+872 ALTTALRAC
-881 AHDEA
+881 AQDEA
-886 QHAGAERDAAARAG
+886 EHSGAERDAAARA
-900 ALEREAAHAEERL
+900 ASLEREAAHAEERL
-913 AELRARAA
+913 SELRTRAGELAA
-921 ELAEQHGLA
+921 EFGLA

-936 PLPAEELAALSA
+936 PLPPEELAGLSA

-1011 ETFAQVQEGFDE
+1011 ATFAQVQEGFDE
-1023 VVQTLFP
+1023 VVGTLFP
-1030 GGRGRCVLTEPV
+1030 GGRGRCVLTEP
-1042 EAAAEGAEAEGDGE
+1042 EPSEESETGE
-1056 PAAAAAPAEP
+1056 TPAEP

-1112 YVLDEVDAALD
+1112 YLLDEVDAALD
-1123 DANISRFLELIERYR
+1123 DANIARFLELIERYR
-1138 ERAQFIIISHQQLT
+1138 ERAQFIIITHQQLT

-1172 LSRRAREPVG
+1172 LSRRTREPVA